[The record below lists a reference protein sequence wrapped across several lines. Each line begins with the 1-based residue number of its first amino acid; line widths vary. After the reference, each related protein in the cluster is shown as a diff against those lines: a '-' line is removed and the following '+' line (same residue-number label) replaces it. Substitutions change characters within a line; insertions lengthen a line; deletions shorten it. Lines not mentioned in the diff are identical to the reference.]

1 MVSTASAEW
10 SGLDSHAA
18 LRLANVDPQPIGAAF
33 NGSGTFTFSEPR
45 RFTIVNR
52 STGRT
57 GRGVV
62 PMTGTINATIVGDDY
77 SYEHDHALPGF
88 TFEGRMKGRI
98 NRGAATLSTM
108 SGPAHARVSDVSET
122 VKSVETLG
130 FPVAAIMHEV
140 HGPMDAP
147 MTLGGSYR
155 YPEVDTAVTSEALV
169 VPLLGEVRA
178 AASVVAD
185 TRAAT
190 ITKIDIRRGTSTI
203 TGDVKADITN
213 RAWSGTLHVESPN
226 AEELQTRDS
235 RRVARERTV
244 ECRRDSRWHL
254 RRLPSRYDDQR
265 PRAHLGRP
273 VDRSRHGQGHR
284 HRRRHRRDVAA
295 VVPGCGLSRWTR
307 ALRVG
312 DRRVRRQPQRRSP
325 LVAGHFVVAERHAGD
340 VCDAVRWRRHRRASQ
355 RARRASTSR

>member
-1 MVSTASAEW
+1 MIAPKSGGQIRAKFKVPWGRAAVSTASAEW

-18 LRLANVDPQPIGAAF
+18 LRLADVDPQAIGAAF

-52 STGRT
+52 STGRA

-108 SGPAHARVSDVSET
+108 SGPAHARVSDVSQA

-130 FPVAAIMHEV
+130 FPVATIMHDV
-140 HGPMDAP
+140 HGPLDAP

-155 YPEVDTAVTSEALV
+155 YPEVDTTVTSEALV

-185 TRAAT
+185 TRDGDHHEDRHSQGDLGDHRRREGRHHQPRVERHAACR
-190 ITKIDIRRGTSTI
+190 IAERRRVAGR
-203 TGDVKADITN
+203 G
-213 RAWSGTLHVESPN
+213 
-226 AEELQTRDS
+226 S
-235 RRVARERTV
+235 RRVARERPV
-244 ECRRDSRWHL
+244 ERRRAFLAAPSTTSVSTRRSTGARSPGPASR
-254 RRLPSRYDDQR
+254 SIASR
-265 PRAHLGRP
+265 PRP
-273 VDRSRHGQGHR
+273 S
-284 HRRRHRRDVAA
+284 
-295 VVPGCGLSRWTR
+295 
-307 ALRVG
+307 
-312 DRRVRRQPQRRSP
+312 SP
-325 LVAGHFVVAERHAGD
+325 PKT
-340 VCDAVRWRRHRRASQ
+340 
-355 RARRASTSR
+355 ST